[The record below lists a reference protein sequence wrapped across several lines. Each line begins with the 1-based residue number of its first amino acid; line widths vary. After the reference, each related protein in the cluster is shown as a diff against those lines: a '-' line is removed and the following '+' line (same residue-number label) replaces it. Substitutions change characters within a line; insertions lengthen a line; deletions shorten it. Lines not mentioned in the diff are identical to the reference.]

1 MPSPISVQIGPREF
15 RSMNQARLHYRE
27 VLHRSE
33 PSRPVVEADRV
44 EVMELV
50 KAAALGAPCPADSQV
65 HVVKVSYGRRGFE
78 VRGNEGTTCRVS
90 IMRAVRECAVVPPVS
105 SPTRGDP
112 GDPTTTPPE
121 TSCRGPLSSA

>member
-1 MPSPISVQIGPREF
+1 MSMDFLSFFFEEFLMPSPISVQIGQREF

-33 PSRPVVEADRV
+33 LNRPVVEADRD

-65 HVVKVSYGRRGFE
+65 RVVKMGYGRIGFE
-78 VRGNEGTTCRVS
+78 VRGNEGTACRVS
-90 IMRAVRECAVVPPVS
+90 IMRAVRECAAVPPVLS
-105 SPTRGDP
+105 TPSPSP
-112 GDPTTTPPE
+112 
-121 TSCRGPLSSA
+121 